1 MASRAE
7 VELLSMTEMADLLKE
22 NLPSTA
28 DSEIVAAEFLN
39 NHISGAV
46 FLELKDD
53 ELRDLVPCLGDRKEV
68 KRIQD
73 RYNEGV
79 VSEPCTDNG

>member
-7 VELLSMTEMADLLKE
+7 VELLSMTEMAMSKE
-22 NLPSTA
+22 NLPTTA
-28 DSEIVAAEFLN
+28 DSEIVAAAFLD

-68 KRIQD
+68 KRIQH
-73 RYNEGV
+73 RYNESV
-79 VSEPCTDNG
+79 VRTIQN